1 MHLMFV
7 RSLSDLIRN
16 NLFRKK
22 LKNNQINI
30 SNKLYLSLI
39 CRISVESLQKTR
51 INAP

>member
-7 RSLSDLIRN
+7 RSLSDLIK
-16 NLFRKK
+16 NLFGKK

-30 SNKLYLSLI
+30 KLYLSLI